1 MWDFTSEHVN
11 ILISPT
17 TLLYYVGYLFRN
29 AEYVLALKDLL
40 KIRPR
45 ASWDEY
51 KEAFDR
57 MDRDGSGYIELT
69 EIRELFDS
77 VYGNG
82 ATPQFEIDAFME
94 FFDENKDGRISW
106 DEFEK
111 SLGVVSSREQKE
123 STTALLGRSLLVDEN
138 NTDDDDDV
146 IDINTDVSGAYHSQ
160 KTWTILLS

>member
-1 MWDFTSEHVN
+1 
-11 ILISPT
+11 
-17 TLLYYVGYLFRN
+17 
-29 AEYVLALKDLL
+29 
-40 KIRPR
+40 
-45 ASWDEY
+45 
-51 KEAFDR
+51 

-123 STTALLGRSLLVDEN
+123 SATALLGRSLLVDEDA
-138 NTDDDDDV
+138 TDEDDDV
-146 IDINTDVSGAYHSQ
+146 IDINTDVSGAYDFLIAWSE
-160 KTWTILLS
+160 TLS